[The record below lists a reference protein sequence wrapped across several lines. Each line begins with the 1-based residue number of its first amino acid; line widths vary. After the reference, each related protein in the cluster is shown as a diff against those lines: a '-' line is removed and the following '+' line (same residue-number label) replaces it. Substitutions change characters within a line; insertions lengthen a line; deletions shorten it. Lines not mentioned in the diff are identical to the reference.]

1 MAYPFNSYPQY
12 FPQTYQQTYP
22 QYNQQT
28 TQIQS
33 GGFISVP
40 NIDVARSYHVAPGT
54 SVTFIDENAPY
65 VYTKTRKSQ
74 FDSPV
79 LERYRLVHE
88 EDSPVSENEP
98 AREEPNKTIAY
109 ATKDEIDAL
118 RASYDGLKA
127 KVEKLT
133 AELGG
138 TGDE

>member
-88 EDSPVSENEP
+88 EDSPVSENES
-98 AREEPNKTIAY
+98 AKEEPNKTIAY

-118 RASYDGLKA
+118 RASYEDLKA
-127 KVEKLT
+127 KMEKLT